1 MAGRRD
7 GGLSSE
13 QIRRMEE
20 NRRLAQQRLSNKRAL
35 AVGSTSQAL
44 RPSSS
49 SSLGYSATSTQ
60 RSQYDLPPAKRAA
73 INPGPSTHQCV
84 PQERKVI
91 GPPPKSM
98 PMMSE
103 YSYLGSSG
111 QSSAAATT
119 GNAGSLVR
127 LMDSSAASSSYQCPS
142 QVAGGSSSFAASTV
156 RGQQGGTT
164 FYSSDRG
171 APGSSATMRGAGA
184 VSSSAPSTSSQK
196 VISVILIVCDC
207 SWVHLYLLVGSEP

>member
-44 RPSSS
+44 PPSSS

-60 RSQYDLPPAKRAA
+60 RSQYGPPPAKRAA
-73 INPGPSTHQCV
+73 INPDPSTHQCV

-91 GPPPKSM
+91 GPPPKSI
-98 PMMSE
+98 PVTSE

-111 QSSAAATT
+111 QSSAAATA
-119 GNAGSLVR
+119 GNGSLVR

-142 QVAGGSSSFAASTV
+142 QVAGGSSSFAASTG
-156 RGQQGGTT
+156 RGQQGGT

-171 APGSSATMRGAGA
+171 APGPSATMRGARA
-184 VSSSAPSTSSQK
+184 VSLSVPSTSSQK
-196 VISVILIVCDC
+196 VISVILIMCNC
-207 SWVHLYLLVGSEP
+207 SWVHLYLLVGREA

>member
-7 GGLSSE
+7 GGLSS
-13 QIRRMEE
+13 QQMQRMEE

-44 RPSSS
+44 LPSS

-60 RSQYDLPPAKRAA
+60 RSQYGPPPAKRAA

-98 PMMSE
+98 PMTSE

-111 QSSAAATT
+111 QSNAATT
-119 GNAGSLVR
+119 AGNGSLVR
-127 LMDSSAASSSYQCPS
+127 LMDSSVASSSYQCPS
-142 QVAGGSSSFAASTV
+142 QVAGGSSSFAASTG
-156 RGQQGGTT
+156 RGQQGGT

-171 APGSSATMRGAGA
+171 APGPSATMRGARA
-184 VSSSAPSTSSQK
+184 VSLSAPSTSSQK
-196 VISVILIVCDC
+196 VISVILIMCNC
-207 SWVHLYLLVGSEP
+207 SWVHLYLLVGREA